1 MLLFSTILNI
11 NDTMTPDSFIQL
23 VIDWNQNDPHPE
35 AVIPGIIWNG
45 ERNIRYGNERFWLDI
60 QEYSSRDIIAIRYEK
75 PEAGGKKR
83 DTDYVMNFR
92 EMKIS
97 IRQTLN
103 GGSESGFRE
112 EKLDGTPYF
121 ISMLIE
127 QDYLKTDQELP
138 VLDQPIYI
146 TEDNINLIGELLSGR
161 LHCEL
166 PVILVSRTASNRDP
180 VDIARLARRSRGAA
194 HVLVE
199 ENRNIGK
206 KIRQFLSGRNDYRA
220 AIGIYYPGGS
230 EKKQFFRYHRTRF
243 RRQLLLKEIVDAI
256 IRYNN
261 SRTVDTLYTWEGV
274 SHALINDRVKENRSE
289 KEAAVHELEELLE
302 LMNQELNQLNQRV
315 NELTTVNQKLS
326 LENTRLKG
334 SQKHAEKLPVLYLGS
349 EEEFF
354 YGEIRELLLSTLSDS
369 LKNIKPRSRRSDVI
383 HDILHS
389 NEYTHL
395 YEQNH
400 KEIKTL
406 LKGYRTMNGP
416 LRQKLTDLGFVITEE
431 GKHYNLTYYGDDRY
445 WTSIPKTGSDSR
457 EGKNMASMI
466 NNLVF

>member
-1 MLLFSTILNI
+1 
-11 NDTMTPDSFIQL
+11 
-23 VIDWNQNDPHPE
+23 
-35 AVIPGIIWNG
+35 
-45 ERNIRYGNERFWLDI
+45 
-60 QEYSSRDIIAIRYEK
+60 
-75 PEAGGKKR
+75 
-83 DTDYVMNFR
+83 
-92 EMKIS
+92 
-97 IRQTLN
+97 
-103 GGSESGFRE
+103 
-112 EKLDGTPYF
+112 
-121 ISMLIE
+121 
-127 QDYLKTDQELP
+127 
-138 VLDQPIYI
+138 
-146 TEDNINLIGELLSGR
+146 
-161 LHCEL
+161 
-166 PVILVSRTASNRDP
+166 
-180 VDIARLARRSRGAA
+180 
-194 HVLVE
+194 
-199 ENRNIGK
+199 
-206 KIRQFLSGRNDYRA
+206 
-220 AIGIYYPGGS
+220 
-230 EKKQFFRYHRTRF
+230 
-243 RRQLLLKEIVDAI
+243 
-256 IRYNN
+256 
-261 SRTVDTLYTWEGV
+261 
-274 SHALINDRVKENRSE
+274 
-289 KEAAVHELEELLE
+289 
-302 LMNQELNQLNQRV
+302 MNQELNQLNQRV

-431 GKHYNLTYYGDDRY
+431 GKHYKLTYYGDDRY

>member
-103 GGSESGFRE
+103 GGSESGLRE

-146 TEDNINLIGELLSGR
+146 TEDNMNLIGELLSGR

-180 VDIARLARRSRGAA
+180 VDIARLARRSRGAT
-194 HVLVE
+194 HV
-199 ENRNIGK
+199 
-206 KIRQFLSGRNDYRA
+206 
-220 AIGIYYPGGS
+220 
-230 EKKQFFRYHRTRF
+230 
-243 RRQLLLKEIVDAI
+243 
-256 IRYNN
+256 
-261 SRTVDTLYTWEGV
+261 
-274 SHALINDRVKENRSE
+274 
-289 KEAAVHELEELLE
+289 
-302 LMNQELNQLNQRV
+302 
-315 NELTTVNQKLS
+315 
-326 LENTRLKG
+326 
-334 SQKHAEKLPVLYLGS
+334 
-349 EEEFF
+349 
-354 YGEIRELLLSTLSDS
+354 
-369 LKNIKPRSRRSDVI
+369 
-383 HDILHS
+383 
-389 NEYTHL
+389 
-395 YEQNH
+395 
-400 KEIKTL
+400 
-406 LKGYRTMNGP
+406 
-416 LRQKLTDLGFVITEE
+416 
-431 GKHYNLTYYGDDRY
+431 
-445 WTSIPKTGSDSR
+445 
-457 EGKNMASMI
+457 
-466 NNLVF
+466 